1 MEQAGYAGYIH
12 TLALQVPG
20 YLRLCLL
27 TQGFFPPSLAADVHT
42 LALQG
47 DVEEAA
53 ALVADIARRELA
65 AAAAAAAAGAGAGAA
80 PQLHGANG
88 ERGDGGVRRCVLLT
102 SASVS
107 ICNRLIVQQV
117 NY

>member
-1 MEQAGYAGYIH
+1 M
-12 TLALQVPG
+12 
-20 YLRLCLL
+20 
-27 TQGFFPPSLAADVHT
+27 HT

-47 DVEEAA
+47 GVEEAA
-53 ALVADIARRELA
+53 ALVADIARLELA
-65 AAAAAAAAGAGAGAA
+65 AAAAAAAGSGAGAA

-107 ICNRLIVQQV
+107 ICNRVIVQQV